1 MSRTRYVGRVVA
13 IAALALPVAA
23 GADGG
28 GQGAP
33 GSEHGGHGGHHSGHG
48 AAGSTT
54 SSLSGAWAALTGARD
69 AIAKDVESGALDE
82 IHAKAERLPG
92 YVATLLEHSD
102 SLDTAKRARVEGAAK
117 QVQRVADALHMAADG
132 NDAPRTRKEL
142 KRLYSL
148 LDLIRAQY
156 PAGALVEKDHGHE
169 GHSWAPAA
177 DGDGHGHGRPPLG
190 VVEAEPAAT
199 LRVRAFDPF
208 RFEPARLELQAGV
221 ATRIELEN
229 AGATQHAL
237 VVRTP
242 GGGRDWI
249 HLHVGPG
256 ETQGAT
262 YRLDEIGT
270 YPVVCTIPGHAEGGM
285 IGELVVSDSRAEPH
299 VH

>member
-1 MSRTRYVGRVVA
+1 MSRTKYLGRLVA
-13 IAALALPVAA
+13 IAALALPVAV

-28 GQGAP
+28 QEAP
-33 GSEHGGHGGHHSGHG
+33 GSEHGGHGGHHSGH
-48 AAGSTT
+48 AAT

-69 AIAKDVESGALDE
+69 AIAKDVESGALGE
-82 IHAKAERLPG
+82 IHAKAEPLPG
-92 YVATLLEHSD
+92 YVAALLEHSGR
-102 SLDTAKRARVEGAAK
+102 LDAAKRARVEGAAR
-117 QVQRVADALHMAADG
+117 QLERVADALHVAADG

-142 KRLYSL
+142 KRLDSL

-156 PAGALVEKDHGHE
+156 PAGALVEKEHGHE

-177 DGDGHGHGRPPLG
+177 DGDGHGHGRPPVG

-199 LRVRAFDPF
+199 LRVRALDPF
-208 RFEPARLELQAGV
+208 RFEPARLELKAGV

-242 GGGRDWI
+242 DGGRDWI

-262 YRLDEIGT
+262 YRLDEVGT
-270 YPVVCTIPGHAEGGM
+270 YPVVCTVPGHAEGGM
-285 IGELVVSDSRAEPH
+285 IGEIIVSDSRAEPH